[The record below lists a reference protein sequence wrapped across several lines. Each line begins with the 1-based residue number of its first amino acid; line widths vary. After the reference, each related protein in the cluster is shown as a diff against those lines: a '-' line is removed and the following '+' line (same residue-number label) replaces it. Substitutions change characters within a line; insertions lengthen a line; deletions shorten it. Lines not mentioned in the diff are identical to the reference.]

1 MTAVSPPTAKLGVA
15 GGGASSTWKSLDP
28 RVREPARKPALETDQ
43 SQPGS
48 ARLRAGTADGAIA
61 DSSRLPRAESSWS
74 EPQHEQ
80 ARSTAGSGPPRPRH
94 HCWLPPP
101 TPLRCQAACAG
112 LAGLRGR
119 LGTGAPAPC
128 PSVLGP
134 AGHTQD
140 HAAKPCG
147 RNQVLAVP
155 AEHAERF
162 EGASLARIWR
172 TTPASAARLAPAHI
186 VPPLPPVGDATS
198 GRGETGVLVCEGVSD
213 GLFGQSSFQFVSAAP
228 VIGHTAAYRCR

>member
-74 EPQHEQ
+74 EPQREQ

-112 LAGLRGR
+112 LAGLRGL

-140 HAAKPCG
+140 HAASPVVRIRFLRFSPSMPRDPRAPPWPGSGAQLRLQRPGWLRPHCAVVAACG
-147 RNQVLAVP
+147 RC
-155 AEHAERF
+155 
-162 EGASLARIWR
+162 
-172 TTPASAARLAPAHI
+172 
-186 VPPLPPVGDATS
+186 D
-198 GRGETGVLVCEGVSD
+198 GRPRRDRG
-213 GLFGQSSFQFVSAAP
+213 FGM
-228 VIGHTAAYRCR
+228 